1 MKTAQEKKMAGRS
14 LRNADANV
22 LDRTAA
28 NQTRQDIKRSHG
40 HASRS
45 GGFIVG
51 VQGRV
56 NIRESINVMHDVNKV
71 KD

>member
-1 MKTAQEKKMAGRS
+1 MKTAQEKKMAGQS

-40 HASRS
+40 HASWS

-56 NIRESINVMHDVNKV
+56 NIHESINVMHDVNKV